1 MWRRPGFV
9 QCAAVGL
16 TIISSVEAM
25 KVCLA
30 LLYRL
35 HECKETLFSEPGCH
49 MVSAV
54 QQELTEVQ
62 LALNY
67 VFCKALPKVMQ
78 LTCHAVLVIL
88 YTVMHD

>member
-1 MWRRPGFV
+1 M

-16 TIISSVEAM
+16 TIISSVKAM

-62 LALNY
+62 LAFNY
-67 VFCKALPKVMQ
+67 VFCK
-78 LTCHAVLVIL
+78 IL
-88 YTVMHD
+88 LKGDAADMPCCASESLHHLR